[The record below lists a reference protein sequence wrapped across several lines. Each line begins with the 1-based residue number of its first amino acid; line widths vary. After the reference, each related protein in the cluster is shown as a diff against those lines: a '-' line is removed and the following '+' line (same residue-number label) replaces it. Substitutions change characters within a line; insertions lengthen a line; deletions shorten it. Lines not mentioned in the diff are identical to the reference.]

1 MPPTVD
7 RAKRDEHDS
16 AHKTPEEVTTKSA
29 IHSPIVS
36 NSRITLVGFYLLLSF
51 KPLQD
56 MMSTNTEDATRRTN
70 ARKRY
75 RRTDDDEPDAAH
87 GSLASSS
94 DAVNRPPSSS
104 IVQGTRLE
112 PIMDILE
119 SQPTEL
125 KGTTISLLNEMLDLR
140 ATIKQRVSTHA

>member
-1 MPPTVD
+1 MSDTASDAAELNMPPTVD

-56 MMSTNTEDATRRTN
+56 SSVDFDGEATGT
-70 ARKRY
+70 
-75 RRTDDDEPDAAH
+75 
-87 GSLASSS
+87 SL
-94 DAVNRPPSSS
+94 D
-104 IVQGTRLE
+104 VQY
-112 PIMDILE
+112 
-119 SQPTEL
+119 
-125 KGTTISLLNEMLDLR
+125 
-140 ATIKQRVSTHA
+140 